1 MNEIYSVDRVYMRCF
16 DLLLFYMNHTVLN
29 QLEHLHE
36 RLCALE
42 SNFTKLTPPNTGFS
56 LDTRKGRIR
65 NTNYRLDNFSVSDAT
80 PKQKADA
87 LFQGVIRVVIQ
98 LFSTDHEWPI
108 KVGKMIY
115 RNWDY
120 IDVPYF
126 REIVLEH
133 DKLSRGQKRQL
144 IEVIDNIMN
153 FNVAQ
158 YV

>member
-1 MNEIYSVDRVYMRCF
+1 
-16 DLLLFYMNHTVLN
+16 MNHTVLN

-42 SNFTKLTPPNTGFS
+42 SSFTKLTPSNTGFS
-56 LDTRKGRIR
+56 LGAHKKRIR
-65 NTNYRLDNFSVSDAT
+65 NTNYRLDVFSASDAT
-80 PKQKADA
+80 PEQKADS
-87 LFQGVIRVVIQ
+87 LFQAVIRVVIQ
-98 LFSTDHEWPI
+98 LFATDDEWPI

-115 RNWDY
+115 RNWDF

-126 REIVLEH
+126 REIVLRHER
-133 DKLSRGQKRQL
+133 LSRGQKRQL

-158 YV
+158 YAS